1 MDKFPPSLQIPYHGL
16 FFKFR
21 CHPPTTLPILSL
33 TVCPPLSPFPSAS
46 VSPDSNRLRCPGTTP
61 LRSYQAWVMR
71 RVIGPLPPEQG
82 QSFGGHD
89 WSWQGHNGS
98 LVSEGCHGCTWTPR
112 GNTLSPNSAVLKQL
126 DTHTHTHTH
135 TYTHV
140 CTHMDTMQGWRR
152 TQRHQWTNVGKVRG
166 CACVHV

>member
-1 MDKFPPSLQIPYHGL
+1 MFSPPPLPPPSPSSHSL
-16 FFKFR
+16 FL
-21 CHPPTTLPILSL
+21 HLYLL
-33 TVCPPLSPFPSAS
+33 FPSAS

-98 LVSEGCHGCTWTPR
+98 LVSEGCHGCTRTPR

-135 TYTHV
+135 THTRHV
-140 CTHMDTMQGWRR
+140 CTHMDTMRGRRR
-152 TQRHQWTNVGKVRG
+152 TQRHPWTYVGKVRVW
-166 CACVHV
+166 APSCVCVNLPREMSSRL